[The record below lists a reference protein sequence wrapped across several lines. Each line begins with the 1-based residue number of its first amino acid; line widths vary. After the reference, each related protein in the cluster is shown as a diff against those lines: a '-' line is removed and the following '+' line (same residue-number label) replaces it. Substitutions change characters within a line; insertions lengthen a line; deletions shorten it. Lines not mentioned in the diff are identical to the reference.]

1 MDRAQIRLANVRTLI
16 TESGGPAEFGRRVGM
31 SDSQVSQFAGKNP
44 KRGIGNVVAERIE
57 QAFERSPG
65 WLDQPHGLDEIQTEE
80 PNPSK
85 PIKAGWRRVPV
96 VGTASLGDDGYWAE
110 IEYPVGHGDGY
121 IEWPTQDPNA
131 YAIRC
136 RGDSMRPRLKHGE
149 FVIVEPGTEPHP
161 GDEVLVKARD
171 GRVMVKELV
180 AVRDGMVRLL
190 SVNETH
196 GAISMPLEQ
205 IEVMHFVGGL
215 ARRSKWVPSD
225 PPPPGQKPRLVKSD
239 E

>member
-1 MDRAQIRLANVRTLI
+1 M
-16 TESGGPAEFGRRVGM
+16 
-31 SDSQVSQFAGKNP
+31 
-44 KRGIGNVVAERIE
+44 
-57 QAFERSPG
+57 
-65 WLDQPHGLDEIQTEE
+65 
-80 PNPSK
+80 
-85 PIKAGWRRVPV
+85 
-96 VGTASLGDDGYWAE
+96 VGTASLGDDGFWAE

-149 FVIVEPGTEPHP
+149 FVIIEPGTEPIA

-180 AVRDGMVRLL
+180 AIRDGMVRLL

-196 GAISMPLEQ
+196 GAISLALAD

-225 PPPPGQKPRLVKSD
+225 PPPPEASAREG
-239 E
+239 